1 MTASV
6 NNLTGKVNAGTPQMH
21 QIGGRLVA
29 LGRLDR
35 RVAFGD
41 PTNCGRPVSVFSLRT
56 RAGLQL
62 DPTAGEGH
70 PTPKE
75 TIDATNT

>member
-1 MTASV
+1 
-6 NNLTGKVNAGTPQMH
+6 MH

-41 PTNCGRPVSVFSLRT
+41 PTNSRSARVRVFPFGR
-56 RAGLQL
+56 GLACRV
-62 DPTAGEGH
+62 PTAARAIRTE
-70 PTPKE
+70 E

>member
-6 NNLTGKVNAGTPQMH
+6 KNLTGKVNAGTPQMR
-21 QIGGRLVA
+21 QIGDRLVA

-41 PTNCGRPVSVFSLRT
+41 PTNSRSARVHSPRDAGRL
-56 RAGLQL
+56 AG
-62 DPTAGEGH
+62 
-70 PTPKE
+70 
-75 TIDATNT
+75 